1 MSDKITHAMVLAAGR
16 GTRMRH
22 LTDELPKPLI
32 KIGGR
37 TLLDR
42 VLDKIAAAGVSECV
56 VNLCYLGDKIRQSL
70 KDRKD
75 MHFVF
80 SEEEEALETGG
91 GVKKALPFLG
101 TDPFFVINAD
111 PVWTEPGA
119 PALERMQELWNPET
133 TDILFMLEP
142 SAHVFGHDGRGDYFV
157 SPNGR
162 PYRKPSPQDTAP
174 YVYAGAQILHPRIF
188 ADSPDGKFS
197 LNVLYDRAEKA
208 GRLACY
214 IHDGDWFHVGTPE
227 AVALTE
233 KALKG

>member
-1 MSDKITHAMVLAAGR
+1 MPCEIKRAMVLAAGR

-22 LTDELPKPLI
+22 LTDEHPKPLI
-32 KIGGR
+32 KVGGQ

-42 VLDKIAAAGVSECV
+42 ILDKIAAAGVTECV
-56 VNLCYLGDKIRQSL
+56 VNLCYLGDKIRDSL
-70 KDRKD
+70 KNRKD
-75 MHFVF
+75 MNFIF

-111 PVWTEPGA
+111 PVWTDPGI
-119 PALERMQELWNPET
+119 PALENMQKLWDPET

-142 SAHVFGHDGRGDYFV
+142 FEHVFGHDGKGDYFV
-157 SPNGR
+157 APDGL
-162 PYRKPSPQDTAP
+162 PHRKPSPQDPAP

-197 LNVLYDRAEKA
+197 LNILYDKAEKA
-208 GRLACY
+208 RRLACY

-233 KALKG
+233 KALEG